1 MSERVSLPLLINEYF
16 MTRKITAETLDSLL
30 ANGWRHFGTY
40 FFRYNINV
48 HQGQLCK
55 VIPLR
60 IDLQKFTF
68 SKSQQKIWKK
78 NQDLDIH
85 IQPIQINQDVLDLF
99 EKHKTKFK
107 ENIPEN
113 IYTFLSYHPA
123 KVPCA
128 AVEIGVYKAD
138 KLLAMSFLDLGK
150 ESVSSVYGM
159 YDFEWANRSLGIY
172 TMLLE
177 IDFALKTNRR
187 YYYHG
192 YCFDMPSFYDYKKK
206 FNGLQGFDW
215 QGGWN
220 DL

>member
-1 MSERVSLPLLINEYF
+1 MSEWVSLPLLINEYF
-16 MTRKITAETLDSLL
+16 MTRKVTAEILDTLL

-40 FFRYNINV
+40 FFRYNINIY
-48 HQGQLCK
+48 QGQFCR
-55 VIPLR
+55 VVPLR

-78 NQDLDIH
+78 NQDLH
-85 IQPIQINQDVLDLF
+85 VRIQPIQINPNVLDLF

-107 ENIPEN
+107 ENIPES
-113 IYTFLSYHPA
+113 IYTFLSTRPA
-123 KVPCA
+123 EVPCA

-159 YDFEWANRSLGIY
+159 YDFEWAKRSLGVY

-177 IDFALKTNRR
+177 IDFALKTKRR

-192 YCFDMPSFYDYKKK
+192 YCFDIPSFYDYKKK

>member
-1 MSERVSLPLLINEYF
+1 MSEWVSLPLLINEYF
-16 MTRKITAETLDSLL
+16 MARKITAETLDTLL

-48 HQGQLCK
+48 YQGQFCK

-78 NQDLDIH
+78 NQDLDTH
-85 IQPIQINQDVLDLF
+85 IQPIQINQDVVDLF

-107 ENIPEN
+107 ENIPES
-113 IYTFLSYHPA
+113 IYTFLSSCPA
-123 KVPCA
+123 QVPCA

-138 KLLAMSFLDLGK
+138 KLVAMSFLDLGR
-150 ESVSSVYGM
+150 ESVSSIYGM

-192 YCFDMPSFYDYKKK
+192 YCFDIPSFYDYKKK